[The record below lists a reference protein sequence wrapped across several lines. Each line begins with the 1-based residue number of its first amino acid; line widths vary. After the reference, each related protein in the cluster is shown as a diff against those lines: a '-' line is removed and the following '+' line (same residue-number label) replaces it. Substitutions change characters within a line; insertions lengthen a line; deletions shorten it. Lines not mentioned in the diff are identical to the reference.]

1 MTSAFSFSLSQTP
14 PFGVVG
20 GVPPPSPQGGYPPS
34 GGVLPPPGG
43 WGPTPPPPPRGG
55 EGGGAQGV
63 KNGPK
68 TENRPGI
75 GPFIFFKNGEK
86 WIWRPFFPLLHES
99 TYFCVFLRFLGFSTL
114 CEFALFAKFAF
125 FCVFCVFLRFL
136 RFSRFAHI
144 YWDANSSENSITR
157 QFSQS
162 TRFINL
168 FSLPN
173 RVEMSPVM
181 YSGFGT
187 PLFYQKSRRFITFI
201 DLFFQKNTVSI
212 FWSRF
217 DFLIKLRFLADYPT
231 FCHRLTLFL
240 TNFDL
245 NCP

>member
-1 MTSAFSFSLSQTP
+1 MNLEAVFSTFTRK
-14 PFGVVG
+14 
-20 GVPPPSPQGGYPPS
+20 Y
-34 GGVLPPPGG
+34 
-43 WGPTPPPPPRGG
+43 
-55 EGGGAQGV
+55 
-63 KNGPK
+63 
-68 TENRPGI
+68 
-75 GPFIFFKNGEK
+75 
-86 WIWRPFFPLLHES
+86 
-99 TYFCVFLRFLGFSTL
+99 VFLRF
-114 CEFALFAKFAF
+114 FAF
-125 FCVFCVFLRFL
+125 FRVFDTLRICTFCKICVFLRFL

-144 YWDANSSENSITR
+144 YWDDNSSENSITR
-157 QFSQS
+157 QFSQI

-231 FCHRLTLFL
+231 FCHRLSSFPNKL
-240 TNFDL
+240 
-245 NCP
+245 